1 MKITDAAQQEKA
13 GLEDV
18 LIELLYT
25 RYPDLVFHGGTAIW
39 RCYGGNRY
47 SRDLDFYY
55 KPKSPDEDSYK
66 ELIKFFKE
74 AGFAMKG
81 KNYNRETRTMQFL
94 VEGSTKMKVDMN
106 LGYKKGTDAEYT
118 KVDGSRIVV
127 ISLTPEELLNEKMDA
142 YEDKLHSKDQTKQ
155 PEAHDLYDIYFL
167 TGIIE
172 GASTQS
178 RKRAGALIKEIGD
191 RQPGDMGSLGHM
203 MLSGVAPTF
212 KLMVE
217 KIEKWAK

>member
-1 MKITDAAQQEKA
+1 MKITDKAQLEKA
-13 GLEDV
+13 VLEDV
-18 LIELLYT
+18 LMELLYT

-55 KPKSPDEDSYK
+55 KPGSAGEDSYK

-81 KNYNRETRTMQFL
+81 KSYNRETRTMQFL
-94 VEGSTKMKVDMN
+94 VEGSTKMKVDLN
-106 LGYKKGTDAEYT
+106 LGYKKGTAAEYT
-118 KVDGSRIVV
+118 KVDGSKTVV
-127 ISLTPEELLNEKMDA
+127 VSLTPEELLNEKMDA
-142 YEDKLHSKDQTKQ
+142 YEDKLRSKDQKKQ

-172 GASTQS
+172 NGSAAS
-178 RKRAGALIKEIGD
+178 RKRTGALLKEIGD
-191 RQPGDMGSLGHM
+191 RQPEDIGSLGHL
-203 MLSGVAPTF
+203 MLSGIAPTF
-212 KLMVE
+212 ELMVE
-217 KIEKWAK
+217 KIDKWSK